1 MCCSLSS
8 MKLRVDVPSR
18 SEAPNLVIDGAA
30 RLETPPVSPCPAG
43 MRSTTPSYL
52 PTSLPF
58 SPRSP
63 VYDRTSSS
71 SLKRKHDTM
80 SCSDYWAAPIGESTE
95 HKCFVR
101 VEFVYGGVFDKSVF
115 RYVDSALTVREIKE
129 KLSMEN
135 FSVETV
141 PINLRVH
148 PQGFG
153 GVRMIGAAIFRVSN
167 GDGSRTS
174 DAAKYEK
181 ADEKT
186 FKECLAETFS
196 VGRELLDSAE
206 PPYVILHWT
215 TIR

>member
-1 MCCSLSS
+1 

-80 SCSDYWAAPIGESTE
+80 SCSDFWTAPIGEITQ

-101 VEFVYGGVFDKSVF
+101 VEFIYGANFKTSVF
-115 RYVDSALTVREIKE
+115 RYVDSALTVGEIKE
-129 KLSMEN
+129 KLSMEK
-135 FSVETV
+135 FSVETI

-148 PQGFG
+148 AQGFG

-174 DAAKYEK
+174 DAAEYEK

-186 FKECLAETFS
+186 FKDCLAETFS
-196 VGRELLDSAE
+196 VGSELLDSLE
-206 PPYVILHWT
+206 PPHVILHWT
-215 TIR
+215 ATR